1 MRTKRLSLDLV
12 VVVALFCLYTGSA
25 LILCAIGVQVYRGTA
40 ETMRQN
46 YDERT
51 SILYIS
57 EKVHHYDT
65 EGSIRID
72 KVKGNDALV
81 LIEKRNDRVF
91 ETWLFIQ
98 DGILY
103 EGLFIQGTAPD
114 IHLCQAILPM
124 KSMEIHRQAAP
135 GAGGASGTGSKL
147 DGQMLSIVFT
157 TTDGQTKSIDLWLRS
172 SGKPGA

>member
-25 LILCAIGVQVYRGTA
+25 LILCAIGVQVYQGTA

-51 SILYIS
+51 SILYVA
-57 EKVHHYDT
+57 EKVRHYDT
-65 EGSIRID
+65 EGSVRID

-81 LIEKRNDRVF
+81 LVDKRNDRVF

-103 EGLFIQGTAPD
+103 EGFFIQGTTPD
-114 IHLCQAILPM
+114 IRLCQAILPM
-124 KSMEIHRQAAP
+124 KSMEVHWQAAL
-135 GAGGASGTGSKL
+135 GIGTSDSRV
-147 DGQMLSIVFT
+147 DGQMICVVFT
-157 TTDGQTKSIDLWLRS
+157 TTDGETKSIDLWLRS
-172 SGKPGA
+172 TGKSGA

>member
-40 ETMRQN
+40 DTMRQN

-57 EKVHHYDT
+57 EKVRHYDT
-65 EGSIRID
+65 EGSVRID

-81 LIEKRNDRVF
+81 LVEKRNDRVF

-103 EGLFIQGTAPD
+103 EGFFIQGTVPD
-114 IHLCQAILPM
+114 IRLCQAILPM
-124 KSMEIHRQAAP
+124 KSMEIQRQLAP
-135 GAGGASGTGSKL
+135 GVSGVSGSKS
-147 DGQMLSIVFT
+147 DGQLISIVFT